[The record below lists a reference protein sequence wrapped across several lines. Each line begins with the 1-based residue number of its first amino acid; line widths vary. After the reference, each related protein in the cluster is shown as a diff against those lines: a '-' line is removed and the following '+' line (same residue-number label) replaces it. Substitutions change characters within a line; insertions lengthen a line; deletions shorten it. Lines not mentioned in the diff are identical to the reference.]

1 MANPLS
7 VVVSNAVL
15 PQPQPDPKSPNGVPL
30 LNFSLSLDSDYRGMQ
45 APQDARMA
53 FAYWVID
60 RANPPGGLSWKF
72 LSPNPNA
79 VPDGIQAFMDDGHV
93 LVFSCLALNIT
104 DVPQGPLY
112 EFLANNGAGPVL
124 KKIEAL
130 NTGFA
135 CGVTALGFSYTLIS
149 IPGSGTP
156 AIEDSNH
163 WVRMSW
169 ANALT
174 VRADGLASQGNPSRL
189 LYARQDRWVQSYA
202 TDAEAQGANL
212 SRVGTDGLLTYTPAQ
227 NILVF
232 ELIPAADGK
241 YMPVP

>member
-15 PQPQPDPKSPNGVPL
+15 PEKQPDPNSPVGLPH
-30 LNFSLSLDSDYRGMQ
+30 LNFSLSLDSDYRGVQ
-45 APQDARMA
+45 APQDARRA

-60 RANPPGGLSWKF
+60 RANPQGGLAWKS
-72 LSPNPNA
+72 LSPDANA
-79 VPDGIQAFMDDGHV
+79 VPGGIQSFMDDGHI

-112 EFLANNGAGPVL
+112 EFLVNNGAGPVL

-135 CGVTALGFSYTLIS
+135 CGVAALSFSYTLVS
-149 IPGSGTP
+149 IPGSGSP
-156 AIEDSNH
+156 GIENSNH
-163 WVRMSW
+163 WVGMSW

-174 VRADGLASQGNPSRL
+174 VRADGLSSQGNPSRL

-202 TDAEAQGANL
+202 TDAEAQGANF
-212 SRVGTDGLLTYTPAQ
+212 SRVGTDGLFTFTAAQ

-241 YMPVP
+241 YVPVP

>member
-7 VVVSNAVL
+7 VVVSNAGTPASAAGPNSPGGL
-15 PQPQPDPKSPNGVPL
+15 PHLS
-30 LNFSLSLDSDYRGMQ
+30 FSLSLDRDYRGME
-45 APQDARMA
+45 APQDARRA

-60 RANPPGGLSWKF
+60 RANPQGGSAWKF
-72 LSPNPNA
+72 LSPDANA
-79 VPDGIQAFMDDGHV
+79 VPDGIRTFMDDGHI

-135 CGVTALGFSYTLIS
+135 CGVAALCFSYTLVS
-149 IPGSGTP
+149 IPGSGSP
-156 AIEDSNH
+156 GIEGSNH
-163 WVRMSW
+163 WVGRSW

-189 LYARQDRWVQSYA
+189 LYARQDRWIQSYA

-212 SRVGTDGLLTYTPAQ
+212 SRVGTDGLLTYTPEQ
-227 NILVF
+227 NLLVF

-241 YMPVP
+241 YMPVR